1 MMCEPWLTFIKFFRD
16 LLDVLLSHQMKA
28 DPSSSF
34 YGKLGY
40 YGILNDYIE
49 LFFAGMETTTSS
61 LMWCFL
67 YLLHHPDIQSR
78 IHNEIDDVV
87 GRGRLPSLEDKN
99 EMYYTQAFLLEAMR

>member
-1 MMCEPWLTFIKFFRD
+1 MCEPWLTFIKFLFRD

-28 DPSSSF
+28 GPSSSF

-67 YLLHHPDIQSR
+67 YYYIIQIFNLESTMKLMMLLA
-78 IHNEIDDVV
+78 E
-87 GRGRLPSLEDKN
+87 EDCPHLMIRMKCITLKLF
-99 EMYYTQAFLLEAMR
+99 Y